1 MPYLAH
7 SAHAQLGALPL
18 GFVGWTLVAVSVGL
32 IQWRV
37 WILTHSPE
45 VSSNVAWIGIW
56 RACYYTQEQ
65 ASPGFLI
72 MRCSP
77 INLQD
82 SFTPPEIATAQI
94 LMLLSLGIGIFGI
107 VCGLYA
113 LRNAFFGIRSF
124 TRLAF
129 HLGGASTL
137 TAAILALVPLVWNLV
152 AVFLNQS
159 IAFPPEFRLPQSP
172 EEQRVGGAVWA
183 GLVGV
188 ALMVVM
194 GIINVFYKLPEEE
207 KGRLQTE
214 EGIDN
219 PAFEFY
225 DVKL

>member
-7 SAHAQLGALPL
+7 TAHAQLGALPL

-45 VSSNVAWIGIW
+45 
-56 RACYYTQEQ
+56 
-65 ASPGFLI
+65 
-72 MRCSP
+72 
-77 INLQD
+77 
-82 SFTPPEIATAQI
+82 
-94 LMLLSLGIGIFGI
+94 
-107 VCGLYA
+107 
-113 LRNAFFGIRSF
+113 
-124 TRLAF
+124 
-129 HLGGASTL
+129 
-137 TAAILALVPLVWNLV
+137 
-152 AVFLNQS
+152 S
-159 IAFPPEFRLPQSP
+159 IAFPPEFKLPQSP

-194 GIINVFYKLPEEE
+194 GIINVFYKLPEQE